1 MNKDEKLM
9 KEFLELLLDLGK
21 EEKTPEANGEAI
33 RKKSEDLGNLMY
45 QSYLGFKDAGFTD
58 EQAFQLVLTV
68 KRGM

>member
-1 MNKDEKLM
+1 MNNKDKEFM
-9 KEFLELLLDLGK
+9 KELLEALLGV
-21 EEKTPEANGEAI
+21 TPEANGEAI